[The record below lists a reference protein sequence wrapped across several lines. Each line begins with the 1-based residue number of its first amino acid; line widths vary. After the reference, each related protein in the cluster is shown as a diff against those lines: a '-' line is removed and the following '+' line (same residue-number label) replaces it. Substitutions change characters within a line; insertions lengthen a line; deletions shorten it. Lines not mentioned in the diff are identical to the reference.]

1 MPSPT
6 AIICQTHRSALAGWR
21 CLVCQAALCPECA
34 VGERIQTVE
43 LVRCGLC
50 GGDAEVLR
58 IHRGVVPLAH
68 RLKSA
73 WRYPFSLPA
82 VQLVLALGTFLAVM
96 GWVATMVPFF
106 IRLPVLFFYAG
117 TFWATFFGLVRESAR
132 GDTSLDI
139 PEFTELG
146 RDVLVPGLRGVLVFL
161 VASLPALAF
170 ALLAYPGVGAATD
183 VFSWVILWRIPPA
196 LVRDG
201 MFWLLLV
208 LGALWLPT
216 GLLLAASHQPARQL
230 LNLRLALRMVRGLG
244 SDYGVAI
251 AALAGLVPVHLAA
264 HVLAAGLRTVNFP
277 FIPHVLAECITLVV
291 PLLAAHILGLL
302 LYVRGDQVG
311 YGEPREYL
319 EPLLGGTRPVRD
331 APPLVEHMAMDARA
345 QDAVTQ
351 AVDKE
356 AVFDGALD
364 NLTTAVDARNIPLA
378 LATYAEL
385 EQFPA
390 ARVPAALH
398 LFIGQAAAV
407 EENFPLAVAALERA
421 ADVAPDQ
428 ETAPR
433 ALVLLARVLGERMN
447 DTARAEEVYRYVQH
461 RYPDTAAARF
471 ASKHAHYE
479 PE

>member
-6 AIICQTHRSALAGWR
+6 AIICQTHRGALAGWR

-34 VGERIQTVE
+34 VGQRIQTVE

-68 RLKSA
+68 RLKRA

-82 VQLVLALGTFLAVM
+82 VQLVLALGAFLAAT

-106 IRLPVLFFYAG
+106 IRLPVLIFYAG
-117 TFWATFFGLVRESAR
+117 TFWATFFALVRESAR
-132 GDTSLDI
+132 GDTTLDI

-146 RDVLVPGLRGVLVFL
+146 RDVLAPGLRGVLVFL

-170 ALLAYPGVGAATD
+170 ALVAYSGVGAGMD
-183 VFSWVILWRIPPA
+183 VFSWFILWRIPPE
-196 LVRDG
+196 LLRDG
-201 MFWLLLV
+201 VFWLLV
-208 LGALWLPT
+208 GMGALWLPV
-216 GLLLAASHQPARQL
+216 GLLLAASHQPAWRL
-230 LNLRLALRMVRGLG
+230 LNPRLALSVVRGLG
-244 SDYGVAI
+244 SDYWVGT
-251 AALAGLVPVHLAA
+251 AALAGLVPLHFAA
-264 HVLAAGLRTVNFP
+264 HVLAAGLRLLPFP
-277 FIPHVLAECITLVV
+277 FVPHLLAECLTLLV

-302 LYVRGDQVG
+302 LFVRGDQVG

-331 APPLVEHMAMDARA
+331 APPLVGHMAMDSAA
-345 QDAVTQ
+345 QEVVTR
-351 AVDKE
+351 AVDQE
-356 AVFDGALD
+356 AAFDGALG
-364 NLTTAVDARNIPLA
+364 NLTTAMESRNIPLA

-407 EENFPLAVAALERA
+407 EENFPLAVSALERA

-433 ALVLLARVLGERMN
+433 ALVLLARVLGERMHE
-447 DTARAEEVYRYVQH
+447 TARAEEVYRYVQH

-471 ASKHAHYE
+471 ASKHARYE